1 MSFSQYKNYLANM
14 GLYLKDALDKGNMIF
29 DPSNKTGLT
38 APQADL
44 RDILTQIWNNQDNL
58 KKGDMKILEH
68 LSKK

>member
-1 MSFSQYKNYLANM
+1 M

-29 DPSNKTGLT
+29 DFSNKTGLT

>member
-1 MSFSQYKNYLANM
+1 
-14 GLYLKDALDKGNMIF
+14 MIF

>member
-1 MSFSQYKNYLANM
+1 M

-38 APQADL
+38 SPQQDL
-44 RDILTQIWNNQDNL
+44 RDLLTQIWNNQDNL
-58 KKGDMKILEH
+58 RNEDIKTLEY

>member
-1 MSFSQYKNYLANM
+1 M

-29 DPSNKTGLT
+29 DSSNKTGLT